1 MPLLSKGSLVIF
13 FGGPE
18 VIVQVANNKPSPVV
32 LIFFIYSILIQIV
45 VLLYKKIR
53 KYQLRSF
60 QTYIQE
66 LRTNLGR
73 FHHHSSYT
81 HKIHCVVNNVVN
93 MYGTMVLIT
102 ITGVS
107 TFIIV
112 SHYRDILQLGHGG
125 EKVTKS
131 MLVPKEWFY
140 LIGLTTVC
148 VFLPFVKSHAL
159 RFELCHPKDST
170 VYRKNSRI
178 YSMKKVLDRVYEYKY
193 NLFGNSKAS
202 SDCIILLLLFCQD

>member
-1 MPLLSKGSLVIF
+1 MNLIFFLSFVLYYKFFHGTKPLLSKGSLVIF

-18 VIVQVANNKPSPVV
+18 VIVQVNNNKPSPAV
-32 LIFFIYSILIQIV
+32 LIFFIYSILIQV
-45 VLLYKKIR
+45 FVLLYKKIR

-73 FHHHSSYT
+73 FHQHSS
-81 HKIHCVVNNVVN
+81 HFNQIHCAVNNVVN
-93 MYGTMVLIT
+93 MYGTMILIT

-112 SHYRDILQLGHGG
+112 THYRDILEVGHGG
-125 EKVTKS
+125 EKVTQT
-131 MLVPKEWFY
+131 MLVPKEWAY
-140 LIGLTTVC
+140 LIGLTIIC

-159 RFELCHPKDST
+159 RFELNINIPK
-170 VYRKNSRI
+170 VQ
-178 YSMKKVLDRVYEYKY
+178 
-193 NLFGNSKAS
+193 LFIKS
-202 SDCIILLLLFCQD
+202 F